1 VSPWGTRDDS
11 GQRPLATQVLSL
23 GLTVITAN
31 AGEFS
36 RGAGIAIETWL

>member
-1 VSPWGTRDDS
+1 VSPWGTRDGS
-11 GQRPLATQVLSL
+11 GQRPLAAQARSL

-36 RGAGIAIETWL
+36 RAPDLAIETGL

>member
-1 VSPWGTRDDS
+1 VSAWGTRDDS
-11 GQRPLATQVLSL
+11 GQRPLATQARSL

-36 RGAGIAIETWL
+36 RVPGIAIETWL